1 VELNLRINGQSRK
14 FQVVT
19 LSCSKAPGSHLEH
32 ELAAR
37 VIEQSETEIVPP
49 YEEKL
54 AILYR
59 GSYRMATFLR
69 LIIEENGGIKSPEVF
84 QEYINSVSSE
94 KNKEMEEFGC

>member
-1 VELNLRINGQSRK
+1 MELNLRINDQSRK

-37 VIEQSETEIVPP
+37 VIEQSEKEIVPP

-54 AILYR
+54 VILYR
-59 GSYRMATFLR
+59 GSYRAVTFLR
-69 LIIEENGGIKSPEVF
+69 LIIEENGGIESSEFF
-84 QEYINSVSSE
+84 QEYIDLANQ
-94 KNKEMEEFGC
+94 